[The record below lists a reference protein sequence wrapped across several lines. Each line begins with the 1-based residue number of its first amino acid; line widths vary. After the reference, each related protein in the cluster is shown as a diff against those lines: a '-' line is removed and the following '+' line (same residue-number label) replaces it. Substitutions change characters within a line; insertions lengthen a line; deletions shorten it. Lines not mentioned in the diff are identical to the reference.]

1 MDCQYYKDTRK
12 ALDNVNGELRA
23 LEEVIKPEIYE
34 LINSLTSEVD
44 MLLDKYEE
52 LNNENEEAKSKI
64 EELEG

>member
-52 LNNENEEAKSKI
+52 LDNENEEAKSKI